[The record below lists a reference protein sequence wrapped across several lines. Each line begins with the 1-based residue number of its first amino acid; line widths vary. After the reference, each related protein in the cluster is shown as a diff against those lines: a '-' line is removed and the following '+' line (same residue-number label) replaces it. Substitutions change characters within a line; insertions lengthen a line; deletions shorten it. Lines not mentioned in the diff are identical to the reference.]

1 MTVQSLNKCFKV
13 STRVASDKVYQLL
26 VHGRWFSPGTLASST
41 TKIGRHD
48 IAEKWLKVALSTK
61 NQINQSR
68 NKVLIDNLR
77 TLVKKNQLIYIFNNP
92 KGKLYHLR
100 VECTL

>member
-1 MTVQSLNKCFKV
+1 MTKAHMTYGHVSFKGC
-13 STRVASDKVYQLL
+13 TRLASDKVYQLL
-26 VHGRWFSPGTLASST
+26 AHGRWFSPGTLAFST

-68 NKVLIDNLR
+68 NKVLMGNLR
-77 TLVKKNQLIYIFNNP
+77 TLVEKNQLIYIFNNP
-92 KGKLYHLR
+92 KLSPFMM
-100 VECTL
+100 